1 MACAFYVYFQ
11 STPGIPVRGFSK
23 CFNVPRVF
31 KYSVFQSTLGIPLT
45 VLVLQGV
52 TSQSTEAM
60 AGAFFFF
67 AAVSWVRASDL
78 TIAFLTIAVSVTV
91 TTGSSSKTMP
101 ANGCVTLSQ
110 ATRRLRLGQ
119 RLVPLCLCTTA
130 GCPSPRRARPPQTGR
145 VPDCSDHETKK
156 TRGRT
161 PPRGAARHAPP
172 VDASRQNLRERSL
185 QVSAPRATAGGVHG
199 EKNASA
205 HAFRCLPRQNGY
217 SPEANACATLPREA
231 SALQH
236 TDRHF
241 WQRVLTAPGSLN
253 IEPPP
258 KMPSILLT
266 VRPLLRPWRVFFS

>member
-1 MACAFYVYFQ
+1 MSC
-11 STPGIPVRGFSK
+11 
-23 CFNVPRVF
+23 
-31 KYSVFQSTLGIPLT
+31 
-45 VLVLQGV
+45 
-52 TSQSTEAM
+52 
-60 AGAFFFF
+60 
-67 AAVSWVRASDL
+67 VRASDL

-91 TTGSSSKTMP
+91 TTGSSSRTISAKRI
-101 ANGCVTLSQ
+101 GCVALSR
-110 ATRRLRLGQ
+110 ATRRLRPGRRIA
-119 RLVPLCLCTTA
+119 RLCQTA
-130 GCPSPRRARPPQTGR
+130 TACSPSRSPGRARPPQRGR
-145 VPDCSDHETKK
+145 APRRSDHETKK

-161 PPRGAARHAPP
+161 PPRGAARHAPS
-172 VDASRQNLRERSL
+172 VNASRQNLRERSL

-266 VRPLLRPWRVFFS
+266 VRPLLRPSRVFFSRFFLRRITTRTDRTESTRRATPHAPDSEGKIRRRPSS